1 MSVKSATARGLSSG
15 LEPGL
20 VLLNTQT
27 FSTVSSFSF
36 PDNSFSATYNAY
48 RIVFNITSAAA
59 NLAWR
64 ARAAGTDNSSSNYMW
79 FRGLYNSNST
89 PGTSFAGSGGL
100 TTWGYFGNINGS
112 NIVSGDIVGIF
123 EAQKAQAVSHV
134 SGEDGATGIGY
145 LFLASGM
152 NITTSYDSISF
163 ITTSGTMSGKA
174 FLYGYN
180 Q

>member
-59 NLAWR
+59 ILAWR